1 MVLHHQHDDV
11 LDLRQQVG
19 ADPAGGIGPLAR
31 PVPVRLPLPP
41 AQLPAFD
48 SLPGARPDHLGPPA

>member
-1 MVLHHQHDDV
+1 M

-19 ADPAGGIGPLAR
+19 ADAAGGIGPVAR

-41 AQLPAFD
+41 AEYQGSIYENQTAAKNKYFKIREPA
-48 SLPGARPDHLGPPA
+48 

>member
-11 LDLRQQVG
+11 LDLWQQVG
-19 ADPAGGIGPLAR
+19 ADAAGGIGPVAR

-41 AQLPAFD
+41 AQ
-48 SLPGARPDHLGPPA
+48 SIG